1 MLLSDSIR
9 SEIVG
14 HARAGHPEEACGLLA
29 VDGDGRVRRAYC
41 LANVDR
47 SPISFTVDPD
57 QHYASLV
64 DAESNGWSLGGSFHS
79 HPRTAAV
86 PSQTDIFRALE
97 PDWVYLIIGLAD
109 LETPELRGWW
119 IRTGVAVEE
128 PIEVVPITEGA
139 R

>member
-1 MLLSDSIR
+1 MLLSESIR
-9 SEIVG
+9 ALIIE
-14 HARAGHPEEACGLLA
+14 HALGVHPEEACGLLA
-29 VDGDGRVRRAYC
+29 VDVDGRVRRAYC
-41 LANVDR
+41 LDNVDR

-57 QHYASLV
+57 QHFASLG

-86 PSQTDIFRALE
+86 PSQTDISRALE
-97 PDWVYLIIGLAD
+97 PDWVYLIVGLAD

-119 IRTGVAVEE
+119 MRTGTAVEE
-128 PIEVVPITEGA
+128 PIEVVSVIEGA